1 MTCLSELANKD
12 SSKEGTACG
21 ASDLRPNLEVAAI
34 ERSLLRVF
42 EGQKSSVDRHGRSF
56 NTRIEK
62 RAEEDC

>member
-12 SSKEGTACG
+12 SSKEGTARR
-21 ASDLRPNLEVAAI
+21 ASDLRPHLEVAAI
-34 ERSLLRVF
+34 ERTLVRVF

-56 NTRIEK
+56 NTRIEE